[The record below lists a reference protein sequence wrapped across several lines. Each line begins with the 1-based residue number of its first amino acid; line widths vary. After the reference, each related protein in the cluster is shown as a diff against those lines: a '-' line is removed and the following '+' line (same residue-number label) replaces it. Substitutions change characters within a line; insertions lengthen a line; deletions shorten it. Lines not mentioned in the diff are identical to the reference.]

1 MKVKEIMTT
10 NIKSAKAD
18 TPVRD
23 IVEVM
28 CFNKIS
34 GLPVVDDDNNVV
46 GVISEKDVLKKMFPD
61 ISDVAK
67 EEGMPDFEKM
77 EKDYSDAL
85 MLKTGDIMTK
95 LVASANPDMPI
106 MKAVSIMCV
115 QKIRRIPVVEG
126 RKLVGIISLG
136 DVHKAIFA
144 NSLKGA

>member
-1 MKVKEIMTT
+1 MKVQDIMNTSVKT
-10 NIKSAKAD
+10 AKPS

-23 IVEVM
+23 IVEIM

-46 GVISEKDVLKKMFPD
+46 GVISEKDVLRNMFPD
-61 ISDVAK
+61 ISQVAK
-67 EEGMPDFEKM
+67 EEGTPDFEKM
-77 EKDYSDAL
+77 EKDYGDAL
-85 MLKTGDIMTK
+85 GLKAADLMSK
-95 LVASANPDMPI
+95 QVASASPDMPV

-115 QKIRRIPVVEG
+115 QKIRRIPVVRAG
-126 RKLVGIISLG
+126 KLVGIISLG

>member
-1 MKVKEIMTT
+1 MKVKDIMNT
-10 NIKSAKAD
+10 NVKTAKPE

-34 GLPVVDDDNNVV
+34 GLPVVDDNNNVV
-46 GVISEKDVLKKMFPD
+46 GVVSEKDVLRKMFPD
-61 ISDVAK
+61 IADVAK
-67 EEGMPDFEKM
+67 EEGTPDFERM

-95 LVASANPDMPI
+95 LVASVNPEMPV
-106 MKAVSIMCV
+106 MKAVSMMCV
-115 QKIRRIPVVEG
+115 QKIRRVPVLQG
-126 RKLVGIISLG
+126 TKLVGIISLG

-144 NSLKGA
+144 NSLKAS

>member
-1 MKVKEIMTT
+1 MKVKDIMNT
-10 NIKSAKAD
+10 NVKTAKPA

-34 GLPVVDDDNNVV
+34 GLPVVDDNNNVV
-46 GVISEKDVLKKMFPD
+46 GVVSEKDVLRKMFPD

-67 EEGMPDFEKM
+67 EEGVPDFERM
-77 EKDYSDAL
+77 EKDYGDAL
-85 MLKTGDIMTK
+85 SLKTGDIMSK
-95 LVASANPDMPI
+95 LVASANPDMPL

-115 QKIRRIPVVEG
+115 QKIRRIPVVQG
-126 RKLVGIISLG
+126 NKLVGIISLG

-144 NSLKGA
+144 NSLKGS

>member
-1 MKVKEIMTT
+1 MKVKDIMNTSVKT
-10 NIKSAKAD
+10 AKPN

-23 IVEVM
+23 LVEVM

-34 GLPVVDDDNNVV
+34 GMPVVDDSNNVV
-46 GVISEKDVLKKMFPD
+46 GVVSEKDVLRKMFPD
-61 ISDVAK
+61 ISEVAK
-67 EEGMPDFEKM
+67 EEGVPDFEKM
-77 EKDYSDAL
+77 EKGYSDAL
-85 MLKTGDIMTK
+85 GLKASDLMSK
-95 LVASANPDMPI
+95 LVASASPEMPL

-126 RKLVGIISLG
+126 GKLVGIISLG

>member
-1 MKVKEIMTT
+1 MKVKDIMNT
-10 NIKSAKAD
+10 NVKTAKPS

-34 GLPVVDDDNNVV
+34 GLPVVDDAGNVV
-46 GVISEKDVLKKMFPD
+46 GVVSEKDVLRKMFPD

-67 EEGMPDFEKM
+67 EEGLPDFERM
-77 EKDYSDAL
+77 EKDYGDAL
-85 MLKTGDIMTK
+85 SLKTSDIMTK
-95 LVASANPDMPI
+95 MVASASPDMPL
-106 MKAVSIMCV
+106 MKAVSVMCV
-115 QKIRRIPVVEG
+115 QKIRRIPVTQNG
-126 RKLVGIISLG
+126 KLVGIISLG

>member
-10 NIKSAKAD
+10 NVKTAKAD

-34 GLPVVDDDNNVV
+34 GLPVVDDSNNVV
-46 GVISEKDVLKKMFPD
+46 GVVSEKDVLRKMFPD
-61 ISDVAK
+61 ISEVAR
-67 EEGMPDFEKM
+67 EEGRPDFEKM

-85 MLKTGDIMTK
+85 TLKTGDIMSK
-95 LVASANPDMPI
+95 LVASASPDMPV

-115 QKIRRIPVVEG
+115 QKIRRIPVVQEN
-126 RKLVGIISLG
+126 KLMGIISLG

-144 NSLKGA
+144 NSLKGS

>member
-1 MKVKEIMTT
+1 MKVQDIMNANVKT
-10 NIKSAKAD
+10 AKAS
-18 TPVRD
+18 TPVRE

-34 GLPVVDDDNNVV
+34 GMPVVDDDNNVV
-46 GVISEKDVLKKMFPD
+46 GVVSEKDVLRKMFPD

-77 EKDYSDAL
+77 EKDYNDAL
-85 MLKTGDIMTK
+85 SLQTGDIMTK
-95 LVASANPDMPI
+95 LVASASPDMPV

-115 QKIRRIPVVEG
+115 QKIRRIPVTQG
-126 RKLVGIISLG
+126 GKLMGIISLG

-144 NSLKGA
+144 NSLKGS

>member
-1 MKVKEIMTT
+1 MKVQDIMNVNVKT
-10 NIKSAKAD
+10 AKAS

-34 GLPVVDDDNNVV
+34 GMPVVDDDNNVV
-46 GVISEKDVLKKMFPD
+46 GVVSEKDVLRKMFPD

-67 EEGMPDFEKM
+67 EEGAPDFEKM

-85 MLKTGDIMTK
+85 GLKTSDLMTK
-95 LVASANPDMPI
+95 LVASASPDMPV

-115 QKIRRIPVVEG
+115 QKIRRIPVVQG
-126 RKLVGIISLG
+126 NKLVGIISLG

>member
-1 MKVKEIMTT
+1 MKVKDIMNSSVKT
-10 NIKSAKAD
+10 AKAD

-34 GLPVVDDDNNVV
+34 GLPVVDDNQNVV
-46 GVISEKDVLKKMFPD
+46 GVVSEKDVLRKMFPD
-61 ISDVAK
+61 ISEVAK
-67 EEGMPDFEKM
+67 EEGVPDFERM
-77 EKDYSDAL
+77 EADYSAAL
-85 MLKTGDIMTK
+85 SLKTGDIMSK
-95 LVASANPDMPI
+95 LVASATPDMPV
-106 MKAVSIMCV
+106 MKAVSMMCV
-115 QKIRRIPVVEG
+115 QKIRRIPVLEG

>member
-1 MKVKEIMTT
+1 MKVKDIMNT
-10 NIKSAKAD
+10 NVKTAKAN
-18 TPVRD
+18 TPVRE

-34 GLPVVDDDNNVV
+34 GLPVVDDNNNVV
-46 GVISEKDVLKKMFPD
+46 GVVSEKDVLRKMFPD

-67 EEGMPDFEKM
+67 EEGSPDFERM

-95 LVASANPDMPI
+95 LVASVNPEMPV
-106 MKAVSIMCV
+106 MKAVSMMCV
-115 QKIRRIPVVEG
+115 QKIRRVPVLQG
-126 RKLVGIISLG
+126 SKLVGIISLG

-144 NSLKGA
+144 NSLKAS

>member
-10 NIKSAKAD
+10 NVRTAKVD

-23 IVEVM
+23 IAQVM

-34 GLPVVDDDNNVV
+34 GLPVVDDENNIV
-46 GVISEKDVLKKMFPD
+46 GIVSEKDVLKQMFPD
-61 ISDVAK
+61 ISEVAR
-67 EEGMPDFEKM
+67 EEGTPDFERM
-77 EKDYSDAL
+77 EKDYSDGL
-85 MLKTGDIMTK
+85 KLKTGDIMTK
-95 LVASANPDMPI
+95 MVASVTPEMPV
-106 MKAVSIMCV
+106 MKAVSMMCV
-115 QKIRRIPVVEG
+115 RQIRRIPVVQD

>member
-1 MKVKEIMTT
+1 MKVKDIMTT
-10 NIKSAKAD
+10 SVKTAKVD
-18 TPVRD
+18 TPVRQ

-46 GVISEKDVLKKMFPD
+46 GVVSEKDVLRKMFPD
-61 ISDVAK
+61 ISDVAR
-67 EEGMPDFEKM
+67 EEGALDFEKM

-85 MLKTGDIMTK
+85 MLKVGDIMTK
-95 LVASANPDMPI
+95 MVASASPDMPV

-126 RKLVGIISLG
+126 GKLKGIISLG
-136 DVHKAIFA
+136 DVHKAIFK
-144 NSLKGA
+144 NSLQVA

>member
-1 MKVKEIMTT
+1 MKVQDIMNTSVKT
-10 NIKSAKAD
+10 AKPS

-28 CFNKIS
+28 CFHKIS
-34 GLPVVDDDNNVV
+34 GMPVVDDDNNLV
-46 GVISEKDVLKKMFPD
+46 GVISEKDVLRKMFPD

-67 EEGMPDFEKM
+67 EEGAPDFEKM

-85 MLKTGDIMTK
+85 SLKAGDLMTK
-95 LVASANPDMPI
+95 LVASASPDMPV

-115 QKIRRIPVVEG
+115 QKIRRIPVVQAN
-126 RKLVGIISLG
+126 KLVGIISLG

>member
-46 GVISEKDVLKKMFPD
+46 GVVSEKDVLKKMFPD

-67 EEGMPDFEKM
+67 EEGTPDFEKM

-85 MLKTGDIMTK
+85 MLKTGDLMTK